1 MEATQKMEKV
11 MSNYDVSLLVGLIE
25 RNPIIR
31 SKETNATTNRTKDDA
46 WTSLA
51 HEFNA
56 RSKSVT
62 LTKEQLQLKWDDL
75 KKWAGKRP
83 PRIQLNNLKTAG
95 GGGKPGFNTSN
106 ELLDNVTGP
115 LRPSRTRF
123 VAPFVGEGSADGQ
136 LIVGDLGETGNGLED
151 NITPEE
157 TSCHIAK
164 DHQVTESPIKGA
176 KLAREAVADSIITRN
191 LAEASYYDRKKEK
204 INLEIKL
211 LELRLSQ
218 GE

>member
-1 MEATQKMEKV
+1 MVTTRKMEKV
-11 MSNYDVSLLVGLIE
+11 MSHYDVSLLVDLIE

-62 LTKEQLQLKWDDL
+62 LIKEQLKLKWDDL
-75 KKWAGKRP
+75 KKRAGKRS
-83 PRIQLNNLKTAG
+83 PRIQLNNLKTAGG

-123 VAPFVGEGSADGQ
+123 VAPFVGEGSADRQ

-157 TSCHIAK
+157 TCHIAK
-164 DHQVTESPIKGA
+164 DHQVTESPIKGE
-176 KLAREAVADSIITRN
+176 KLARDAVAD
-191 LAEASYYDRKKEK
+191 
-204 INLEIKL
+204 
-211 LELRLSQ
+211 
-218 GE
+218 